1 MRERYATWGHLP
13 VYLEPLSDE
22 FMGDFTIGSHT
33 TPPQIADDGT
43 TIFYPITIETKP
55 EYLRMPEWHDRQLR
69 EGVDEGIRRHPGGPP
84 IIPASGLFLV
94 AERRRG
100 SYVSTAPGYEAEE
113 VSVISELSL
122 YEAWSGMNF
131 GKKGRPVYQDW
142 ITRAA
147 DTRGLET
154 LGGDYNPFPDLF
166 GQLASY
172 LPTAWPRWAQE
183 RRLKRWTPVPEW
195 LVAIKAQRRKRG

>member
-1 MRERYATWGHLP
+1 MRERYAFWGQLP
-13 VYLEPLSDE
+13 VYLEPLGLE

-55 EYLRMPEWHDRQLR
+55 EYDRLPEWHDRQLR

-84 IIPASGLFLV
+84 IIPASGFFLV
-94 AERRRG
+94 AGRYRG
-100 SYVSTAPGYEAEE
+100 RYLSTAPGYEADE
-113 VSVISELSL
+113 VSVVSELTL
-122 YEAWSGMNF
+122 YENWSGLNF
-131 GKKGRPVYQDW
+131 GKKVRDAHQAC
-142 ITRAA
+142 IACAA
-147 DTRGLET
+147 DRRGLET

-166 GQLASY
+166 AQLVSY
-172 LPTAWPRWAQE
+172 LPTAWPRWVKE

-195 LVAIKAQRRKRG
+195 LVAIKAQRRKR